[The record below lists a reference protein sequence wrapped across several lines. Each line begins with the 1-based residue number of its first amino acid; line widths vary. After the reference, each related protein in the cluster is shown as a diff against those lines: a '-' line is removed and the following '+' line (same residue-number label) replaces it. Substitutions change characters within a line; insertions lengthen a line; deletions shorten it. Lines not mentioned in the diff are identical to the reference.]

1 MKKYLLALGIIAIAI
16 TSCGKKELEE
26 KLITQQALNDSIQ
39 AALNKRNAEVED
51 LFAQLNE
58 IEQSLDEMSAKY
70 VDVNKLKNA
79 SGEMTADKRNKIKA
93 QLADISQVLSSNK
106 AKVDALN
113 RKITTTTK
121 DNDAMKRFVTN
132 LETRIF
138 EQEQQIQALTN
149 ELEQKK
155 ATIIN
160 LNKNID
166 DLNKQNTSKD
176 QHIMQIEDE
185 KNTAYVFIGTRK
197 ELIERGV
204 ITREGGFLGIGRKSL
219 LSGDA
224 NLDDNNRIDIRRISD
239 INLPGKKINIITPQ
253 PEAAYRLNGEEKKPT
268 SLTITDPAK
277 FWEKSRVLIIE
288 IK

>member
-1 MKKYLLALGIIAIAI
+1 MRKYLLALGIIAVAI

-26 KLITQQALNDSIQ
+26 QLITQQALNDSIQ

-70 VDVNKLKNA
+70 VDVNKMKNA

-93 QLADISQVLSSNK
+93 QLASINQVLNANK
-106 AKVDALN
+106 AKVDALS
-113 RKITTTTK
+113 RKVNTLNK
-121 DNDAMKRFVTN
+121 DNDAMKQFVTN
-132 LETRIF
+132 LQAKIF

-155 ATIIN
+155 ATITN
-160 LNKNID
+160 LNKDIE
-166 DLNKQNTSKD
+166 DLNRQNTSKD
-176 QHIMQIEDE
+176 KHIMQIEDE

-197 ELIERGV
+197 ELIEQGV
-204 ITREGGFLGIGRKSL
+204 ITRSGGFLGIGRKSL
-219 LSGDA
+219 VSSDA
-224 NLDDNNRIDIRRISD
+224 TLAENHKVDIRRIED
-239 INLPGKKINIITPQ
+239 ISLPGKKIAFITPQ
-253 PEAAYRLNGEEKKPT
+253 PENSYRLNGDEKKPT
-268 SLTITDPAK
+268 GITITDPAK

-288 IK
+288 VK